1 MKRNVDLTE
10 SRIFSTAQTP
20 SLLASIVKDF
30 GKHYLW
36 DYEHMKIVQSD
47 YDLTDYK
54 SRLVLCG
61 NASERQA
68 QRFNYS
74 LDSGDICECCGRPL
88 TNKPWSR
95 HYCLCELCASRLAYD
110 CQKTW
115 RFQPERLWQ
124 SSDLLTREMNRRE

>member
-20 SLLASIVKDF
+20 SLLASIVKDL

-54 SRLVLCG
+54 SRLVL
-61 NASERQA
+61 
-68 QRFNYS
+68 
-74 LDSGDICECCGRPL
+74 
-88 TNKPWSR
+88 
-95 HYCLCELCASRLAYD
+95 
-110 CQKTW
+110 
-115 RFQPERLWQ
+115 
-124 SSDLLTREMNRRE
+124 

>member
-20 SLLASIVKDF
+20 SLLASIVKDL

-95 HYCLCELCASRLAYD
+95 HYCLCESCESRLEYN